1 VVNNRVNK
9 GSERDELSE
18 ETINKALKEGILEDA
33 YKEISEIREK
43 MSKEGKESK
52 EDVKQTQAR
61 KILEEARKVK
71 DKADKKKLKNSIIR
85 ILLLLEYQY
94 KRGVIK
100 ENMKKNYELIL
111 KSALKLVDESN
122 PEELG
127 KNLYDLIEMLTIK
140 FYEREKSGR

>member
-1 VVNNRVNK
+1 MNNRVNK

-43 MSKEGKESK
+43 MSR

-71 DKADKKKLKNSIIR
+71 DKTDKKKLKNSIIR